1 MLNSIERKHESR
13 KEEVEVEG
21 PSLTITF
28 RHTGGIYTSCSC
40 NFSLHG
46 SECPGS
52 HKEVNSIR
60 HIVRAS
66 LNVKLQLSPLST
78 FEAASAHRAVDT
90 QKVGILAWQE
100 SLALM
105 IMRR

>member
-1 MLNSIERKHESR
+1 MLNSIGRIHESR
-13 KEEVEVEG
+13 KQEVEVDA

-28 RHTGGIYTSCSC
+28 RHTWGIYTSYSY
-40 NFSLHG
+40 NFSLRG

-52 HKEVNSIR
+52 HKEVNYTV
-60 HIVRAS
+60 HIVRVS
-66 LNVKLQLSPLST
+66 LNVKLQLPPCHFRLLVPIELWT
-78 FEAASAHRAVDT
+78 H
-90 QKVGILAWQE
+90 KKLAFWQE